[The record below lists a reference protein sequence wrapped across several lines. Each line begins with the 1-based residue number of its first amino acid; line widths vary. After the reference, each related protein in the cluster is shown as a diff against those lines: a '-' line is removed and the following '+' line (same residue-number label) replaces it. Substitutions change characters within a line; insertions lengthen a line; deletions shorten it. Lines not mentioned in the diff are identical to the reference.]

1 MYSIIHYCATS
12 LPEGIDPI
20 SDVLSLSWNEARCM
34 ERFYTPFKD
43 EKYSAIRHIRKLV
56 ELSSPPPLFHIK
68 PKEQKKAAIPLSSE
82 SCAAINRSDSEPMLT
97 TR

>member
-43 EKYSAIRHIRKLV
+43 DKYSAIIHIRKLV
-56 ELSSPPPLFHIK
+56 ELSSPPPPVPHK
-68 PKEQKKAAIPLSSE
+68 TKRTKEGCNTLVI
-82 SCAAINRSDSEPMLT
+82 
-97 TR
+97 